1 MINLYHP
8 LSTSRL
14 VSCLP
19 TMTIVIA
26 TVVATLCYG
35 RGNRFATV
43 VATVMLRLWHTLSA
57 TLESFD
63 SSEAIK
69 VFITLIVMRSFFI

>member
-1 MINLYHP
+1 
-8 LSTSRL
+8 
-14 VSCLP
+14 
-19 TMTIVIA
+19 MTIVIA

-35 RGNRFATV
+35 CGNRFATV

-57 TLESFD
+57 PLESFD

-69 VFITLIVMRSFFI
+69 VFITLIVMRFFFI